1 MPNPYSPRTSFD
13 VEINLNT
20 DTRRTFQGGTSFAN
34 KHILVIPKTTVDTA
48 QGLLFSD
55 AASVTI
61 IGGHFKGA
69 FGSVSRWTNGN
80 HGAGYLSFT
89 NCKEVYLEGVIVD
102 NINGGPGS
110 NLIGSTNY
118 GNDGMDAIF
127 VSGKTAN
134 TIFTAVNCCWLNVQG
149 TEAGF
154 HGDVYQGAS
163 YTQGITASVRM
174 YNVTATCNYQGIFLD
189 PQDNSAY
196 NPPGRIRNAEL
207 RRVNIRRS
215 AVVTPYPRL
224 LYWYSSQA
232 DYTNA
237 TSSMYPDYPMGYP
250 IKLEDVWADN
260 SNGTTVA
267 NAIWPTNSAGS
278 QSQFPDATYQAKIVT
293 NDPSGVEYAHWPGM
307 QGAGKAI
314 TNLAGTAPGRVWK
327 GSPPGGDFC
336 KPEQI
341 GIGYKAGTDL
351 VNGSTPVDPGPVTPP
366 QDTPLPAGSN
376 LIRIAN
382 WVKGGTGTGTVNAT
396 TGAISVTPA
405 NDGTR
410 TYFRQRIPVEIGK
423 TYAITWDLFT
433 STQMWRMLGTTEGG
447 TEIVNVNVSTFPENK
462 ITFKATTTFVW
473 FEFNRVSA
481 GTPTV
486 GSIRFEEVAPG
497 SSTARRLNGRNQLF
511 RLDVGAAGLR
521 KWNAI
526 QYFGGWAKFHHL
538 PTAGA
543 YLLDFATPDAVASG
557 GQQRARILWDPTAS
571 KMLASNAGVTKYA
584 ENAITGIQ
592 MKADEWHYVGM
603 ILMSDGDVKL
613 VYDQTIGGV
622 TSGTGIPEVA
632 QFGTVLQLGARTGS
646 TPTGYAPAIL
656 ADWIWCAEFLPTN
669 AQIQALAAGNRP
681 LDIDGFTPSF
691 YWPMVSTGPTE
702 DSLTGTAAL
711 TATNTPITVVGPS
724 FIMPPPDEVLPL
736 LMF

>member
-1 MPNPYSPRTSFD
+1 MPLPRSPRTSFD
-13 VEINLNT
+13 VTVDLDLTPDTRTFNSGTYNGKHVRVFGRRNII
-20 DTRRTFQGGTSFAN
+20 DTRR
-34 KHILVIPKTTVDTA
+34 
-48 QGLLFSD
+48 GLCFFD
-55 AASVTI
+55 CASVTI
-61 IGGHFKGA
+61 IGGWFQPPDGGFPFNSSGGLA
-69 FGSVSRWTNGN
+69 PGT
-80 HGAGYLSFT
+80 LSFT
-89 NCKEVYLEGVIVD
+89 NVGDVYLEGVITDNVNLLADGGGGENGGDAIYLSGRNAETNFTAQNCNLGNVRGIETLPNGSKLAHGDIFQTASTTMGKTGDVFFYNVTGSGDYQGFFTDPQPASSGYPETGIRSLTIRRVNLKRTRQVSPTPRLSFLFSSAGNYDARGYPVTYDDFWVD
-102 NINGGPGS
+102 GGPGQTLENTIWPNHEAGS
-110 NLIGSTNY
+110 NNFPTKYRASY
-118 GNDGMDAIF
+118 GTDSKGRYATYPGLTDAGKV
-127 VSGKTAN
+127 VSGR
-134 TIFTAVNCCWLNVQG
+134 IYQG
-149 TEAGF
+149 T
-154 HGDVYQGAS
+154 
-163 YTQGITASVRM
+163 
-174 YNVTATCNYQGIFLD
+174 
-189 PQDNSAY
+189 
-196 NPPGRIRNAEL
+196 
-207 RRVNIRRS
+207 
-215 AVVTPYPRL
+215 
-224 LYWYSSQA
+224 
-232 DYTNA
+232 
-237 TSSMYPDYPMGYP
+237 
-250 IKLEDVWADN
+250 
-260 SNGTTVA
+260 
-267 NAIWPTNSAGS
+267 
-278 QSQFPDATYQAKIVT
+278 
-293 NDPSGVEYAHWPGM
+293 
-307 QGAGKAI
+307 
-314 TNLAGTAPGRVWK
+314 
-327 GSPPGGDFC
+327 PPGGDFC
-336 KPEQI
+336 PTSAIFPNYQQ
-341 GIGYKAGTDL
+341 GTDL
-351 VNGSTPVDPGPVTPP
+351 SSSPPPP
-366 QDTPLPAGSN
+366 QDTAPLPAGSN

-486 GSIRFEEVAPG
+486 GSVRFEEVAPG

-511 RLDVGAAGLR
+511 RLDVGTAGLR

-702 DSLTGTAAL
+702 DSLTGAAAL

-724 FIMPPPDEVLPL
+724 FITPPPDEVLPL